1 MAKKKFTFWLDES
14 VADRVRKRA
23 IAEGRTLSEAGA
35 AIVET
40 GLSSAIVDRTIPS
53 PTLDLSELERMLDRK
68 FMALKNVP
76 VVEPKPVPVQVQKVV
91 RGSGRYD
98 AYTIEALSINHQFLI
113 EISKK
118 IGGDHETRMRKTE
131 SFFERVSQKYAD
143 RNVDSPFDEMVF
155 LLMSKSFS
163 LVVSLSNEVNKND
176 LQNHSRSMD
185 KAKALFRENIQKL
198 GLPEEE

>member
-1 MAKKKFTFWLDES
+1 MAKKKFTFWLEE
-14 VADRVRKRA
+14 AAAERFRKRA
-23 IAEGRTLSEAGA
+23 IAEGRTLSETGAGLMEA
-35 AIVET
+35 ALET
-40 GLSSAIVDRTIPS
+40 GTGFISEASSRF
-53 PTLDLSELERMLDRK
+53 DLSDLEKMLDRK

-76 VVEPKPVPVQVQKVV
+76 VVEQKPVPVQVQKVV

-98 AYTIEALSINHQFLI
+98 AYMIEALSINYQFLG

-118 IGGDHETRMRKTE
+118 IGGDHETRMKKAE

-143 RNVDSPFDEMVF
+143 RNVESPFDETVF

-176 LQNHSRSMD
+176 LQNHSKSMD

>member
-1 MAKKKFTFWLDES
+1 MSKKKLTFWIDES

-23 IAEGRTLSEAGA
+23 IAEGRTLSETGA

-40 GLSSAIVDRTIPS
+40 GLSSAIVDKTMTS
-53 PTLDLSELERMLDRK
+53 PTLDLSELEKMLDRK
-68 FMALKNVP
+68 LTALKNVP
-76 VVEPKPVPVQVQKVV
+76 VSEQKPVPVQVQKVV
-91 RGSGRYD
+91 RRSEKYD
-98 AYTIEALSINHQFLI
+98 AYTIEALSINFQFLV

-118 IGGDHETRMRKTE
+118 VGGDHETRMRKTE

-143 RNVDSPFDEMVF
+143 RNVDSLFDETVF

-176 LQNHSRSMD
+176 LQNHSKSMD
-185 KAKALFRENIQKL
+185 KAKALFRENVMKL